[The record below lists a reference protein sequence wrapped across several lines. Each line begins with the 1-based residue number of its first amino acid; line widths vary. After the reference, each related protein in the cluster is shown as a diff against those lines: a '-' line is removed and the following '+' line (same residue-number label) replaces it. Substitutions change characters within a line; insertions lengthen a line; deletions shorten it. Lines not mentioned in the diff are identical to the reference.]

1 MQGGSV
7 SLLATSPIMLLTCPC
22 TATTLK
28 FDMLRLVY
36 ETTFNTPK
44 GIFAED
50 LYFSNLL
57 INFKEIIW
65 IDLFENKT

>member
-7 SLLATSPIMLLTCPC
+7 SLLPTSPIMLLTCPC

-36 ETTFNTPK
+36 ETTFNTTE

-50 LYFSNLL
+50 L
-57 INFKEIIW
+57 
-65 IDLFENKT
+65 

>member
-1 MQGGSV
+1 MKRFKPVCLKQRSLTEEVQGSKIFP
-7 SLLATSPIMLLTCPC
+7 TSPIMLLTCPC

-50 LYFSNLL
+50 L
-57 INFKEIIW
+57 
-65 IDLFENKT
+65 